1 LAEALTWALAYFVVV
16 SMDYNVSRRLNFG
29 IDGR

>member
-1 LAEALTWALAYFVVV
+1 LFNRFLWGIAYFFVAVA
-16 SMDYNVSRRLNFG
+16 DYNVSRRLNFG